1 MWLDCRILIGWF
13 WKWGVVHAVSA
24 CTCTQ
29 CMTIDSW
36 NLVRSKINFIH
47 ICWRHQLSGWW
58 QKLLRGFAW
67 IWVVCYNF
75 LGPKLHTD
83 MCHVTYTDLY
93 RCVFGLFLIFWPFLD
108 LQSDFSERRFLVAL
122 CHLHP
127 NILWVD
133 PTIWYRSR
141 DISLTTPDTLIMLYT
156 VPLHEHH
163 IHFQK

>member
-1 MWLDCRILIGWF
+1 MTIGW
-13 WKWGVVHAVSA
+13 H
-24 CTCTQ
+24 
-29 CMTIDSW
+29 
-36 NLVRSKINFIH
+36 LVRYKTNFIH
-47 ICWRHQLSGWW
+47 IWWRHQLSSWW

-141 DISLTTPDTLIMLYT
+141 DISLTTPDTLLISYKDDSETKKSVL
-156 VPLHEHH
+156 
-163 IHFQK
+163 